1 VTDSEGAA
9 ETDSVVDANGAAE
22 AEDAVAPASASE
34 AAAAGG
40 RGRRSVI
47 ARPYPRRTLEQALR
61 VPRAIKEKNG
71 GQPWGPAD
79 VAGALGMGGG
89 KSSNFFYLSA
99 ASRDFGLTDGINS
112 SSEIS
117 ITDLGRK
124 IISPSAP
131 GESEQALRT
140 AFLSVEIFR
149 KVIMHYG
156 GSILPEEPFRT
167 NTLTQTFNLDPS
179 IVPEF
184 IELFEKNARYVGIG
198 NDFKLGDPTPA
209 AARGANGSVF
219 VAAPKESTAGA
230 SASNTNG
237 ELICFIAMPF
247 TEHTDEQPIGFFEE
261 VLESL
266 LTPAIV
272 AAGFTVR
279 TAKRQGSD
287 IIQSTIVNELLQ
299 ADLVLA
305 DLTEHNPN
313 VLFEL
318 GMRMN
323 ADRPVA
329 LIRAKGTGAIFD
341 VDHML
346 RVEEY
351 NPNLW
356 PSTVAKDVPALTR
369 HIQAAWDDRDSG
381 ATFMKI
387 LRGAD

>member
-1 VTDSEGAA
+1 M
-9 ETDSVVDANGAAE
+9 
-22 AEDAVAPASASE
+22 
-34 AAAAGG
+34 
-40 RGRRSVI
+40 
-47 ARPYPRRTLEQALR
+47 
-61 VPRAIKEKNG
+61 
-71 GQPWGPAD
+71 
-79 VAGALGMGGG
+79 AGALGMGGG
-89 KSSNFFYLSA
+89 KSSNFFYLAA
-99 ASRDFGLTDGINS
+99 ASRDFGLTDGTNS

-117 ITDLGRK
+117 ITDAGRK
-124 IISPSAP
+124 IISPSYP
-131 GESEQALRT
+131 GESEEALRA
-140 AFLSVEIFR
+140 AFLSVDLFR
-149 KVIMHYG
+149 KVVAYYG
-156 GSILPEEPFRT
+156 GSNLPEEPYRT
-167 NTLTQTFNLDPS
+167 NTLTQTFELDPS

-184 IELFEKNARYVGIG
+184 IELFEKNARFVGIG
-198 NDFKLGDPTPA
+198 NDFKPGDSPA
-209 AARGANGSVF
+209 GVRGVSGSVF
-219 VAAPKESTAGA
+219 VAAPSASLKDA
-230 SASNTNG
+230 SAPSVDG
-237 ELICFIAMPF
+237 ELVCFIAMPF

-261 VLESL
+261 VLTSL
-266 LTPAIV
+266 LTPAIT

-287 IIQSTIVNELLQ
+287 IIQSTIVNELLE

-369 HIQAAWDDRDSG
+369 HIQAAWDDKDSG

-387 LRGAD
+387 LRGAV